1 MTLRY
6 PHERSHGIANRRR
19 LEQVFFNLIGNALK
33 FTAPGGQITLEAAC
47 IDDCVEL
54 RVSDSGIGIEPEF
67 LPFVFER
74 FRQGDSTHTR
84 SRGGLG
90 LGLSIAKQFVEAH
103 GGSITVASAGRNLG
117 ATFSVRLP
125 ITGASP
131 ERAIPAGR
139 NERLQVATGTPRLDG
154 IRVLVV
160 DDDPDARDVMA
171 HALHSYGARVTP
183 AASAVQAF
191 ELLSHT
197 EIDVLL
203 TDIAMPD
210 EDGYSFIRR
219 VRASTDPRIAA
230 IPAAAVT
237 AHAMYAEREQAFAAG
252 FQCHVAK
259 PVEPMRLARTV
270 DELARSRA
278 AA

>member
-1 MTLRY
+1 M
-6 PHERSHGIANRRR
+6 
-19 LEQVFFNLIGNALK
+19 
-33 FTAPGGQITLEAAC
+33 
-47 IDDCVEL
+47 
-54 RVSDSGIGIEPEF
+54 
-67 LPFVFER
+67 
-74 FRQGDSTHTR
+74 
-84 SRGGLG
+84 
-90 LGLSIAKQFVEAH
+90 
-103 GGSITVASAGRNLG
+103 
-117 ATFSVRLP
+117 
-125 ITGASP
+125 
-131 ERAIPAGR
+131 
-139 NERLQVATGTPRLDG
+139 ATGTPRLDG

-237 AHAMYAEREQAFAAG
+237 AHAMNAEREQAFAAG

-270 DELARSRA
+270 DQLARSRA